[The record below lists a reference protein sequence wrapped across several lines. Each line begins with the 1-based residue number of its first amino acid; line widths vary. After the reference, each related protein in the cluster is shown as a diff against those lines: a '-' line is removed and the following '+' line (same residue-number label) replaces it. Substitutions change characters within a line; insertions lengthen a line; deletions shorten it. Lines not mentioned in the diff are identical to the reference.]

1 MEANMAT
8 KQIDFDRPTDFQS
21 LGRNGFIST
30 HGITISALGQFGPD
44 QRGTV
49 WFEPVTSRGPSEACR
64 VVIAETALDEVIAAL
79 IDIKNS
85 FKGPKAEVNRV
96 LFVSTAHC
104 PEEWLDNQ
112 SQHIFKVDGQASFAG
127 RYGIVLWAPDDPDN
141 HDWDE
146 VPDMVQAVLR
156 HARKIGCTHVVFDT
170 DADVLEGFETR
181 DEEDNRTAREGG
193 FIVEYAGTLKDG
205 VVQLDAPPVE
215 AKITIKPGVLR
226 HSADLDD
233 DYCRGCGRLSGDCS
247 RNPCEAVIADRSS

>member
-8 KQIDFDRPTDFQS
+8 KRIDFDQPTEFQS

-30 HGITISALGQFGPD
+30 RGITISALGQFGPD

-64 VVIAETALDEVIAAL
+64 VVIAETALDEVIATL
-79 IDIKNS
+79 IDFKNS

-104 PEEWLDNQ
+104 PEEWLGRQELNAFNID
-112 SQHIFKVDGQASFAG
+112 SHASFAG
-127 RYGIVLWAPDDPDN
+127 RYGVVLWAPVDPDN
-141 HDWDE
+141 HDWGD

-156 HARKIGCTHVVFDT
+156 HARKIGCTHVVFDA
-170 DADVLEGFETR
+170 DADMLEGFETR
-181 DEEDNRTAREGG
+181 DEEDNGVANDGG
-193 FIVEYAGTLKDG
+193 FIIE
-205 VVQLDAPPVE
+205 
-215 AKITIKPGVLR
+215 PGVLR

-233 DYCRGCGRLSGDCS
+233 DYCQGCGRPSEDCS
-247 RNPCEAVIADRSS
+247 RDPCEAVIADRSC